1 MAYLNLNVTFGQG
14 KTMDDID
21 LIPMGKDDTTVGPA
35 RHVEAGA
42 NEVGHV
48 L

>member
-1 MAYLNLNVTFGQG
+1 MAYVSLNVTFGQG

-21 LIPMGKDDTTVGPA
+21 LPMGKDDTTVGPA

-42 NEVGHV
+42 NEVGHI